1 MTKLCLRP
9 GRVLSWAWSNPL
21 VALSALVIVSF
32 CLAALLAPWI
42 APFSPN
48 QQALVSRLKPPLTG
62 EFLMGTDQLGRD
74 VFSRLLHGARLSI
87 SIGIVVM
94 VLTAVLGV
102 SIGLVAGYFGG
113 IVDTVIM
120 RIIDILLAFPFL
132 LLAIALVAVL
142 GQGVDKLVLAM
153 VLSGWPGFARP
164 VRGEILQLREREYVM
179 SAHVLG
185 ASPLRVMVLHM
196 LPNLMPTILVLAAL
210 DLGSTILSLAALS
223 FLGLGVS
230 ADVPTWGG
238 MLAQGRNYVAT
249 AWWLSALPGA
259 AIFLLVLSSN
269 LIGDWV
275 RDYYDPRSARR

>member
-1 MTKLCLRP
+1 MMVAKFRALLT
-9 GRVLSWAWSNPL
+9 WAVRNPL
-21 VALSALVIVSF
+21 VAISALIVIGF
-32 CLAALLAPWI
+32 CLAALLAPMI
-42 APFSPN
+42 APFSPT
-48 QQALVSRLKPPLTG
+48 QQALISRLKPPGTG
-62 EFLMGTDQLGRD
+62 DYLLGTDQLGRD
-74 VFSRLLHGARLSI
+74 VLSRLLHGARLSI
-87 SIGIVVM
+87 SIGVIVM
-94 VLTAVLGV
+94 VLTAIMGV
-102 SIGLVAGYFGG
+102 TIGLIAGYFGG
-113 IVDTVIM
+113 IVDTIIM
-120 RIIDILLAFPFL
+120 RLVDILLAFPFL

-164 VRGEILQLREREYVM
+164 VRGEVLQLREREYVM
-179 SAHVLG
+179 SAQVLG
-185 ASPLRVMVLHM
+185 ASPLRVMVRHL

-249 AWWLSALPGA
+249 AWWLAALPGI

-275 RDYYDPRSARR
+275 RDYYDPRSIRR